1 MKQHSGSDVMNYK
14 FDNER
19 PIYIQLVELIKLDII
34 SGKIKSGSKLS
45 SVRDLAQD
53 IKVNPNTIQKA
64 LMELEKEGLIYTE
77 RTNGK
82 YVTEDK
88 KLIENI
94 RNVYATTLTKTY
106 INDMLNIGYTKEE
119 IKKYISNEGRL

>member
-1 MKQHSGSDVMNYK
+1 MNYK

-45 SVRDLAQD
+45 SVRDFAQD
-53 IKVNPNTIQKA
+53 IKVNPNTMQKA
-64 LMELEKEGLIYTE
+64 LMELEREGLIYTE

-88 KLIENI
+88 KLIG
-94 RNVYATTLTKTY
+94 NVRKAYAKTLTKTY
-106 INDMLNIGYTKEE
+106 INDMLNIGFTKEE
-119 IKKYISNEGRL
+119 IVKYINDEGRL